1 MSARS
6 AQAVVDP
13 LFIERWSPRA
23 FATTPIDPAVL
34 DSIFEAARWSP
45 SCYNAQPWLFVYAS
59 EAEDL
64 ARFRPLLNDWNQ
76 QWANTAPVL
85 GFAFARTQ
93 FRHKDEAN
101 KWSWFD
107 TGAAW
112 MALTLQ
118 ARMHGLYTH
127 GMGGFHAEMVNAAL
141 GVPDDYA
148 VICAFVIG
156 HKGDPTTL
164 PADIAASEAPN
175 ERLDRA
181 VTVRK
186 GGY

>member
-1 MSARS
+1 MSERI
-6 AQAVVDP
+6 AQAAVDP

-23 FATTPIDPAVL
+23 FDPAPIEPAVL

-59 EAEDL
+59 TPDEL

-76 QWANTAPVL
+76 QWATTAPVL
-85 GFAFARTQ
+85 GFAFARKD
-93 FRHKDEAN
+93 FRHKDEPN
-101 KWSWFD
+101 RWSWFD

-127 GMGGFHAEMVNAAL
+127 GMGGFHAEKVNAAL
-141 GVPDDYA
+141 GVPDDHE

-156 HKGDPTTL
+156 RKGDPATL
-164 PADIAASEAPN
+164 PADIAESEAPN
-175 ERLDRA
+175 QRLDRS